1 MYRERIS
8 HKSVD
13 RLMVSEIFYF
23 AENFK
28 FGFEFALFP
37 SLPKP
42 SIKHKKTITLF
53 GMLIFFN

>member
-42 SIKHKKTITLF
+42 SIKHKKL
-53 GMLIFFN
+53 LLCLVC